1 MSKSSTLIALVSGR
15 RSSVGL
21 RSSGKTPLIH
31 LRASLTGTPTSSARR
46 ASRSRSQ
53 RVSRVT
59 GDKSLQSATWRTSWR
74 TRNRA
79 SQVWASRVSRVEGA
93 DSEDAKKPGLKP
105 VNPARV
111 KKLADEIEQCWNVTF
126 RKMIEFEKES
136 GNSLG
141 LVNLSEQYNKILEE
155 IKAINKNLQ

>member
-1 MSKSSTLIALVSGR
+1 M
-15 RSSVGL
+15 
-21 RSSGKTPLIH
+21 
-31 LRASLTGTPTSSARR
+31 
-46 ASRSRSQ
+46 
-53 RVSRVT
+53 
-59 GDKSLQSATWRTSWR
+59 
-74 TRNRA
+74 
-79 SQVWASRVSRVEGA
+79 SRVEGA